1 MKLVNYNIITG
12 SGLCNRCIFSIQVAS
27 PEKAGAYKER
37 PSKDTQFKK
46 FYERGDF
53 PIALENDK
61 KGNKIAWKVSK
72 HLLSIV

>member
-1 MKLVNYNIITG
+1 ML
-12 SGLCNRCIFSIQVAS
+12 SLQVAS

-61 KGNKIAWKVSK
+61 KGNKIAWKVY
-72 HLLSIV
+72 

>member
-1 MKLVNYNIITG
+1 MD
-12 SGLCNRCIFSIQVAS
+12 FPIQVAS

-37 PSKDTQFKK
+37 PAKDTQFKK

-61 KGNKIAWKVSK
+61 KGNKIAWKVLK
-72 HLLSIV
+72 HLLMHCLNLSCYLGGT

>member
-1 MKLVNYNIITG
+1 MAK
-12 SGLCNRCIFSIQVAS
+12 SIGIWSDTSPLQVAS

-37 PSKDTQFKK
+37 PAKDTQFKK

-61 KGNKIAWKVSK
+61 KGNKIAWKVMK
-72 HLLSIV
+72 HF

>member
-1 MKLVNYNIITG
+1 MNALIVFDHWEWLKVGHI
-12 SGLCNRCIFSIQVAS
+12 SQVAS

-61 KGNKIAWKVSK
+61 KGNKIAWKV
-72 HLLSIV
+72 

>member
-1 MKLVNYNIITG
+1 LQSYKVP
-12 SGLCNRCIFSIQVAS
+12 CILWQVAS

-61 KGNKIAWKVSK
+61 KGNKIAWKVHGETFILK
-72 HLLSIV
+72 LCVFY